1 MRAGCFAEDRVI
13 QLIDRRFVAFFF
25 NRSGVGEGFDQAASD
40 FVGKQTK
47 NPYAY
52 FAAFTPD
59 GKIVGETELYADK
72 EAVLAWLVQLLADHP
87 EYAGATANETKTLAQ
102 GGLAAARLSEELA
115 DYENAVRRYDALL
128 AGSDAAAHA
137 PALLGLL
144 RIARHRG
151 DWVAH
156 QAVEQRL
163 RAGAAGDAALLV
175 DADVEQGYR
184 LLAQKEW
191 AAARALLQPLTR
203 RANPSSRLAE
213 AHFAAGRACWFAKDP
228 DWALFHWCWIVEHMP
243 EDRLFMRAR
252 IAAAAFGMPYPNFEL
267 GDWKPEVGNIGTQHI
282 VVAVDRAMQTYRSL
296 LPAFERGD
304 FTARKPAVAVAP
316 QDEVPDSAR
325 RADSPD
331 ERAERSPTVLV
342 ARLRDGNEHVPA
354 NNLVVRR
361 LEQLGRPAIAPLIT
375 AIADE
380 SFPGRGYAA
389 WALSQVL
396 KHNRIDDAAAR
407 AALQQARRDQDSY
420 VATLARS
427 GLSTLPSK

>member
-1 MRAGCFAEDRVI
+1 MI

-25 NRSGVGEGFDQAASD
+25 NRSGVGEGFDRAASD

-59 GKIVGETELYADK
+59 GKIVGESDLYADK
-72 EAVLAWLVQLLADHP
+72 EAVMAWLVQLLADHP
-87 EYAGATANETKTLAQ
+87 KYAGASANETAVLAQ

-115 DYENAVRRYDALL
+115 HYDDAVRRYDALL
-128 AGSDAAAHA
+128 AGTDAAAQA
-137 PALLGLL
+137 AALSGLL
-144 RIARHRG
+144 RIARYRG
-151 DWVAH
+151 DWAAH
-156 QAVEQRL
+156 EAAEQRL
-163 RAGAAGDAALLV
+163 RAGAAGDMARLV

-191 AAARALLQPLTR
+191 ARARVLLQPLTR

-213 AHFAAGRACWFAKDP
+213 AHFAAGRACWFAEDP
-228 DWALFHWCWIVEHMP
+228 DWALFHWCWIVDHMP
-243 EDRLFMRAR
+243 EDRLYMRAR
-252 IAAAAFGMPYPNFEL
+252 IAAAAFGMPYPNSEL

-282 VVAVDRAMQTYRSL
+282 VAAVDRAIQTYRSL

-316 QDEVPDSAR
+316 LDDVPDTAR
-325 RADSPD
+325 SDEPADVG
-331 ERAERSPTVLV
+331 AMRSPMLLV

-380 SFPGRGYAA
+380 HFPGRGYAA

-396 KHNRIDDAAAR
+396 KANGFDDAAAL
-407 AALQQARRDQDSY
+407 AALQQARRDRNSY

-427 GLSTLPSK
+427 GLSTLPAK